1 MPPGAEGRTRAAPPF
16 CYFTIRPGRSPDST
30 AGVDFWNSSCCCLFS
45 TVFRWN
51 FIDLCFSSTLLP
63 ETVDSRVKRTLIR
76 TRDNVSND
84 RHGGTGWEKGVGS
97 ISIELL
103 SRRLSRGSRSI
114 PEIFNVKRDER
125 RLGIVNFRYF
135 ISAELSSYREPFDR
149 LQIFMSFMSDQTND
163 IVGHWIAK
171 W

>member
-103 SRRLSRGSRSI
+103 SRRYHAEVDRYRKYLMSNVMNDDWVSSISGISFLRSYQAIASLSTDCRFLWVLWAI
-114 PEIFNVKRDER
+114 KQT
-125 RLGIVNFRYF
+125 
-135 ISAELSSYREPFDR
+135 ISL
-149 LQIFMSFMSDQTND
+149 D
-163 IVGHWIAK
+163 IE
-171 W
+171 